1 MLATLLF
8 CLQLLRECQGRPKK
22 NRRKEPSEAPTTVK
36 RSSMVKCK
44 ACNEL
49 GHNRRTCPSIQVNN
63 SRRDSD
69 LNVPLSQLAR
79 KRRKS
84 KDQTE
89 AQVGRKR
96 KVATVAQPPA
106 QVSSSQPLFKTQQV
120 PPMHA
125 TGSSSQP
132 QPPSHLGAP
141 YLPPSFWRG
150 IGVSPQR
157 EIRSK
162 NKNDDKELNSET
174 CTQQ

>member
-1 MLATLLF
+1 MT
-8 CLQLLRECQGRPKK
+8 GRPKK
-22 NRRKEPSEAPTTVK
+22 SRKKESNKAPNAVK
-36 RSSMVKCK
+36 RSSMVKCR

-63 SRRDSD
+63 SGRDSD

-89 AQVGRKR
+89 AQVGGKR
-96 KVATVAQPPA
+96 KVATMPQPPT
-106 QVSSSQPLFKTQQV
+106 QVSSSQPLFKTKQV

-132 QPPSHLGAP
+132 QPPSHLGAT

-150 IGVSPQR
+150 VGVSPT
-157 EIRSK
+157 K
-162 NKNDDKELNSET
+162 GNKE
-174 CTQQ
+174 